1 MRHWVG
7 LITLCFGLAFT
18 ALAESAEVEWQ
29 LKDGKTITGRFER
42 VDGNKVCILGKQNG
56 KLMRFKIKAD
66 SLSTA
71 GLEQLQEALQGKSVA
86 QSQPKVVSSVQ
97 SSAQT
102 DMFSRGLDESKKL
115 EQELAQKQR
124 AQQGSVRDQRQF
136 SPFSSGETTT
146 VSNKPPAIQQMEEFF
161 KGTSILLIIVLLL
174 VIWIIAFVVN
184 LIFQSVI
191 TQIVSVILG
200 CNDGFGSAIKINLL
214 RMLYGL
220 IAGLVMFIPMLIL
233 SLLGGIMGG
242 FGAVVFPF
250 LSFAVSFFIMVKPLI
265 KVLDITAGK
274 GIAFV
279 IMEYAIIIGFVVA
292 IFQATGLGE
301 KIQEAQ
307 RMQMQQMHQSSPA
320 YYNY

>member
-97 SSAQT
+97 STAQT

-161 KGTSILLIIVLLL
+161 KGTSIGLIIVLSL
-174 VIWIIAFVVN
+174 VILVVALLVN
-184 LIFQSVI
+184 LIIQSIV
-191 TQIVSVILG
+191 TLIVSVILG
-200 CNDGFGSAIKINLL
+200 CNEGFGAALRVNLL
-214 RMLYGL
+214 RIAYG
-220 IAGLVMFIPMLIL
+220 IVAMVIMFIPMIFL
-233 SLLGGIMGG
+233 SLLGPLLILVLPVLMIV
-242 FGAVVFPF
+242 FVYFVNVRPVV
-250 LSFAVSFFIMVKPLI
+250 
-265 KVLDITAGK
+265 KVLDISTGK
-274 GIAFV
+274 GV
-279 IMEYAIIIGFVVA
+279 GFVVIEIALGFALQMA
-292 IFQATGLGE
+292 ILQGTGLGE

-307 RMQMQQMHQSSPA
+307 RMQMQQMHQMHQSSPA